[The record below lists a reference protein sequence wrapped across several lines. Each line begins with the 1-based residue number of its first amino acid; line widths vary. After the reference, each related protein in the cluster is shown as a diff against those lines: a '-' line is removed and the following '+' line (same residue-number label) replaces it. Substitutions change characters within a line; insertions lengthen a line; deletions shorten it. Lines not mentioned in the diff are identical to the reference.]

1 MKKLMWVFVCLSYA
15 TFTAAA
21 FAQDADDIIGLW
33 ITAGGDSY
41 IEIYKKGK
49 LYFGRIAALK
59 KPNYEPRE
67 VDGMSGQPRIDRNNP
82 DASLRDRPL
91 IGLELMTNFLFEDG
105 IWRNGRIYN
114 PRNGKTYRSRLK
126 LTKSGE
132 LKVRGYIGFFW
143 LGGSSVW
150 RRASE

>member
-41 IEIYKKGK
+41 IEIYKKSK

-67 VDGMSGQPRIDRNNP
+67 VDGMAGQPRIDRNNP
-82 DASLRDRPL
+82 DTSLRDRPL

-105 IWRNGRIYN
+105 IWRNGRIY
-114 PRNGKTYRSRLK
+114 KIF
-126 LTKSGE
+126 LTDNFRHIRRHAGF
-132 LKVRGYIGFFW
+132 IGPNRTETKQQ
-143 LGGSSVW
+143 S
-150 RRASE
+150 

>member
-1 MKKLMWVFVCLSYA
+1 MKKLISVFICAFHIFFTMA
-15 TFTAAA
+15 TL
-21 FAQDADDIIGLW
+21 AQDADDIIGLW
-33 ITAGGDSY
+33 ITAGGDSH

-49 LYFGRIAALK
+49 LYFGRIAMLK
-59 KPNYEPRE
+59 KPNYEPGE
-67 VDGMSGQPRIDRNNP
+67 VDGMAGQPRIDRNNA
-82 DASLRDRPL
+82 DASLRNRPL
-91 IGLELMTNFLFEDG
+91 IALELMTNFLFEDG

-114 PRNGKTYRSRLK
+114 PRNGKNYRSRLK

>member
-1 MKKLMWVFVCLSYA
+1 MKKLMWVFVCVSYA

-21 FAQDADDIIGLW
+21 LAQDADDIIGLW

-59 KPNYEPRE
+59 KPNYEPGE
-67 VDGMSGQPRIDRNNP
+67 VDSMAGQPRIDRNNP
-82 DASLRDRPL
+82 DASLRNRPL
-91 IGLELMTNFLFEDG
+91 IGLELMTDFLFEDG
-105 IWRNGRIYN
+105 MWRNGRIYS

-150 RRASE
+150 RRVSE

>member
-15 TFTAAA
+15 TFTAAT

-41 IEIYKKGK
+41 IEIYKKSK

-67 VDGMSGQPRIDRNNP
+67 VDGMAGQPRIDRNNP

>member
-1 MKKLMWVFVCLSYA
+1 MKKLMCVFVCVSYA
-15 TFTAAA
+15 GFTAAA

-33 ITAGGDSY
+33 ITAGGDSH

-49 LYFGRIAALK
+49 LYFGRIAVLK
-59 KPNYEPRE
+59 KPNYELRE
-67 VDGMSGQPRIDRNNP
+67 VDGMAGQPRVDRNNP
-82 DASLRDRPL
+82 DASLRNRPL

-114 PRNGKTYRSRLK
+114 PRNGKTYRSNLR
-126 LTKSGE
+126 LTKNGA
-132 LKVRGYIGFFW
+132 LKVRGYIRFSWF
-143 LGGSSVW
+143 GGSSVW